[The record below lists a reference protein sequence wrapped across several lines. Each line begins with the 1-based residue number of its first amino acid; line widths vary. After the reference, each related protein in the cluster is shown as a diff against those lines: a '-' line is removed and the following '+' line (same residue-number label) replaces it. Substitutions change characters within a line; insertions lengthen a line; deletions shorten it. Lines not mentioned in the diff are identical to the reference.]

1 MALRLTFH
9 NEINASVQIND
20 MVYYS
25 NPNML
30 GGYKTSS
37 VDDIVLIGPVVKI
50 ANYQNYEYFKTNV
63 YIVDNA
69 APSLSIFTADTS
81 LLVGQLRFKQ
91 ENVIPYDIP
100 KEQIVVRLNGVI
112 VDPVDYTWDVVPP
125 SLSARNLTFLTPLV
139 IGDELEL
146 ELLRYIDV
154 DDSNLVMPFSNLLD
168 NGSFI
173 MFSKSNSVNMS
184 ALKGYYAEVEFKNE
198 SSDKIEL
205 FSVGSEI
212 NESSK

>member
-30 GGYKTSS
+30 GGYQTSS
-37 VDDIVLIGPVVKI
+37 VDDIILIGPVVEI
-50 ANYQNYEYFKTNV
+50 GNYQNYEYFKTNV
-63 YIVDNA
+63 YTVDST
-69 APSLSIFTADTS
+69 APSLTTFRADTS
-81 LLVGQLRFKQ
+81 LLVGKLRFKQ
-91 ENVIPYDIP
+91 EDLRPYDIP
-100 KEQIVVRLNGVI
+100 KEQIVVRVNGAKI
-112 VDPVDYTWDVVPP
+112 NPVDYAWDPVPP
-125 SLSARNLTFLTPLV
+125 SISARHLIFSNPLTV
-139 IGDELEL
+139 GDELEL

-154 DDSNLVMPFSNLLD
+154 DDSNLVMPLSNLLD
-168 NGSFI
+168 SGSFI
-173 MFSKSNSVNMS
+173 MFSKSNSVNIS